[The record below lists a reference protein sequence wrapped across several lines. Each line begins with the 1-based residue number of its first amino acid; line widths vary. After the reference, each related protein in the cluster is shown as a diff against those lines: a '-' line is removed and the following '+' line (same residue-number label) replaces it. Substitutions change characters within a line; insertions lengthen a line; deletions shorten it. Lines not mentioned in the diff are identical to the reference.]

1 MKPTDIG
8 PEDDPIDHFPDAIKE
23 KIITKTGL
31 LTDWLQTRQRHYAN
45 IMRKDS
51 PDGVVSESDTSTMAL
66 VERLAVYETM
76 MDALIMQGN
85 DHSERLGGRRGN
97 N

>member
-23 KIITKTGL
+23 KIVMKTGL

-45 IMRKDS
+45 IIRESS
-51 PDGVVSESDTSTMAL
+51 PDVVSDSDASSMAL

-85 DHSERLGGRRGN
+85 DHNERLGGRRGKN
-97 N
+97 